1 MDRISI
7 ISWIV
12 ILLIVISIIGYVYGK
27 RRGEAFQKFAR
38 QMGLSF
44 SKKVDMN
51 ALAEFNDFQ
60 LFSAKRG
67 KTFSYLIS
75 GEMES
80 ASVMLFDYRFK
91 TLEGH
96 LSDVYSQTVALV
108 KSSRLNFPA
117 FEMYPQG
124 ALHKMFSVLGKQ
136 DINFQHQ
143 QGFSNAYILRSE
155 GENAV
160 RSIFT
165 DQVLSYFE
173 NHRGLTIEAKDD
185 KLIYYRDGKLI
196 KPDHMNSFLSD
207 VLDLVRLFD

>member
-1 MDRISI
+1 
-7 ISWIV
+7 
-12 ILLIVISIIGYVYGK
+12 
-27 RRGEAFQKFAR
+27 
-38 QMGLSF
+38 
-44 SKKVDMN
+44 
-51 ALAEFNDFQ
+51 
-60 LFSAKRG
+60 
-67 KTFSYLIS
+67 
-75 GEMES
+75 
-80 ASVMLFDYRFK
+80 
-91 TLEGH
+91 
-96 LSDVYSQTVALV
+96 
-108 KSSRLNFPA
+108 
-117 FEMYPQG
+117 
-124 ALHKMFSVLGKQ
+124 MFSVLGKQ